1 MASRETLIKKYR
13 VTNVQ
18 ITLVSMTSV
27 VEEQIDIVDQDS
39 DPYHVVQRKIGRV
52 MELLECSEEEAER
65 LVLNKR

>member
-1 MASRETLIKKYR
+1 MASRETFIKQLR
-13 VTNVQ
+13 ITNVQ

-27 VEEQIDIVDQDS
+27 VEEQIDVVDEDS

-52 MELLECSEEEAER
+52 MELLDCSEEEAER

>member
-1 MASRETLIKKYR
+1 MASRETYIKQLR
-13 VTNVQ
+13 ITNVQ

-27 VEEQIDIVDQDS
+27 VEEQIDIVDEGS

-52 MELLECSEEEAER
+52 MELLDCSEEEAER

>member
-1 MASRETLIKKYR
+1 MASRETYIKQLR
-13 VTNVQ
+13 ITNVQ

-27 VEEQIDIVDQDS
+27 VEEQIDIVDEEG

-52 MELLECSEEEAER
+52 MELLDCSEEEAER